1 MWYHT
6 GIDNKKIEFMYKT
19 SKIKFQ
25 QKNTDIKNLSAEKVV
40 DILYDLFKPKS
51 VIDVGCGTGLLLK
64 HFQKKGSTIMGYEG
78 KWINKDLIEENITNK
93 VVKIID
99 FEHLELIKTEESE
112 MCICLEVAE
121 HITFKQAENFVN
133 FITLH
138 SKLIVFSAAIPNQG
152 GFNHINEQWGDFW
165 DSIFLKFGYIKYDI
179 LRPVLWNQ
187 DIITWPHKQNMVVY
201 LHKSDLKREEQ
212 LNKMINNN
220 LKNPIHFENYIN
232 KTQKYF
238 SIINFQES
246 TFFYL
251 RLFIKKLLK

>member
-1 MWYHT
+1 
-6 GIDNKKIEFMYKT
+6 MYKT

-25 QKNTDIKNLSAEKVV
+25 QKNSDIKNLSAEKVV
-40 DILYDLFKPKS
+40 SILFDIFKPKS

-78 KWINKDLIEENITNK
+78 KWINKDLIEDNISNNL
-93 VVKIID
+93 VKIID
-99 FEHLELIKTEESE
+99 FEQLDFINIKESE
-112 MCICLEVAE
+112 LCICLEVAE
-121 HITFKQAENFVN
+121 HISFEQAEIFVN

-138 SKLIVFSAAIPNQG
+138 SKLIIFSAAIPYQG
-152 GFNHINEQWGDFW
+152 GFNHINEQWSDFW
-165 DSIFLKFGYIKYDI
+165 DLKFSKFGYVKYDI
-179 LRPVLWNQ
+179 LRPILWDQ
-187 DIITWPHKQNMVVY
+187 DLITWPHKQNMVVY
-201 LHKSDLKREEQ
+201 LHNSEIEMAKQ
-212 LNKMINNN
+212 LRKMEVNN

-232 KTQKYF
+232 KTKKYL